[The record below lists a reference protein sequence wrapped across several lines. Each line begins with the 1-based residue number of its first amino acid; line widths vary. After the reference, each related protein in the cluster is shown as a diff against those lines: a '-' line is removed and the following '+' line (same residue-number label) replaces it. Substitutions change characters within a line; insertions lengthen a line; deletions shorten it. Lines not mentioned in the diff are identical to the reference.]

1 MAPKV
6 NIEAE
11 ISKAAMLGTQLEFLV
26 YEKGKAG
33 KLIAVGKNDDLVMGY
48 WSMIFDYGKGV
59 GCNLQ
64 FKFFASAFAL
74 LRPIVEALV
83 RAGIVLGGS
92 PEWIAQIRQG
102 RFNISYEK
110 DGARLDADLGTSPL
124 LEDFLKETRGLMHSL
139 AHSGT
144 AQLGMMFDGE
154 AVGSNATDD
163 QQLALIGVASNSLF
177 LMTVMI
183 AKHFGFEDV
192 AESANKIFWEYG
204 KDTWAAASL
213 KS

>member
-1 MAPKV
+1 LVPQI

-26 YEKGKAG
+26 YEKANAG
-33 KLIAVGKNDDLVMGY
+33 KLIAVGKNDDLLMGY

-83 RAGIVLGGS
+83 RAGTVLGGS
-92 PEWIAQIRQG
+92 PESIVQIRQG
-102 RFNISYEK
+102 RFNVSYEK
-110 DGARLDADLGTSPL
+110 DGARLDAELGTSPL
-124 LEDFLKETRGLMHSL
+124 LEDFLKETRCLMHSL

-163 QQLALIGVASNSLF
+163 QQLALISVASNSLF

-204 KDTWAAASL
+204 KDTWASASL